1 MSSPSQNDPKPE
13 ATARPE
19 VNAAGAA
26 TPPPPPPGYY
36 PPPAYAPPKKNGG
49 ILSRLLTSFLTTVL
63 IVSLV
68 ANVYMGVILKGMMAG
83 PSETTYA
90 EGDTQQRI
98 VILPVE
104 GLIDE
109 EAYYFVRDSLKALRK
124 NLPKAV
130 VLRVDSGGGY
140 VAPSDRIW
148 NDIVNF
154 KKDTGIPIIASFG
167 SMAASGGYYI
177 AAPADIIVAEP
188 TTITGSIGVIAQAF
202 TFERLLDKIGVTP
215 KVIASSKSTKKD
227 MLNPMREWTP
237 EDEQKLRAI
246 LDDAYARFVY
256 VVHEGRQNVLN
267 EAQVRALATGEV
279 FTAEVAHDRKLV
291 DELGYLD
298 HAIELAKNKAGIA
311 ADVTPQVTRMGR
323 PATFSVLG
331 MLHTDAPSFSASF
344 TSQQARDWA
353 IELAMPKMMY
363 HVNAVE

>member
-13 ATARPE
+13 STTRPE
-19 VNAAGAA
+19 VNPAGAVA
-26 TPPPPPPGYY
+26 PPPPPPGYY
-36 PPPAYAPPKKNGG
+36 PPPYAPPKKGG
-49 ILSRLLTSFLTTVL
+49 GVLSRLFTSLLTTVL
-63 IVSLV
+63 IVSLI

-83 PSETTYA
+83 PSESTYA
-90 EGDTQQRI
+90 EGDPQQRI

-109 EAYYFVRDSLKALRK
+109 DAYYFVRDSLKALRK
-124 NLPKAV
+124 NPPKAV

-154 KKDTGIPIIASFG
+154 KKDTDIPVIASFG

-177 AAPADIIVAEP
+177 AAPADVIVAEP

-227 MLNPMREWTP
+227 MLNPMREWTA
-237 EDEQKLRAI
+237 EDEDKLRSI

-256 VVHEGRQNVLN
+256 VVHEGRQDVLS

-279 FTAEVAHDRKLV
+279 FTAEIAHERKLV

-298 HAIELAKNKAGIA
+298 HAIEVAKTKAGIA

-323 PATFSVLG
+323 PAQFSVLG
-331 MLHTDAPSFSASF
+331 MLSTDAPRLTASFS
-344 TSQQARDWA
+344 SQQARDWA
-353 IELAMPKMMY
+353 IEMALPKMMY
-363 HVNAVE
+363 HINAVE